1 MCMIYCSIFIEFT
14 ASVRS
19 AEPVVPT
26 AIAVA
31 PDIHTPNDIEL
42 VLIQPVIAG
51 YVRLN
56 QDYPPED
63 PYQDQDGALILHH
76 DLQSANQ
83 RHRLDQAI
91 KISGISSSIEMIFG
105 IVICAYYGPPA
116 FFLLGS
122 IIDCS
127 FRVVVASD
135 VLYTYSNHPALRR
148 SSASMIASLC
158 ILSFLDIIYTWLFY
172 NSFEDITTSGIAAC
186 LKYPFT
192 LPGGAP
198 SYAGDSLYFNNA
210 QQCASATGKL
220 FWKCYCYNNE
230 DHNCYSFDASQSDL
244 SDATAACGSYI
255 HQTQSVL
262 SSALS
267 ITILIVSVFHC
278 IWYVSAISLV
288 KQLFR

>member
-1 MCMIYCSIFIEFT
+1 MCFIIYSIFIEFT

-19 AEPVVPT
+19 AESVVPT

-31 PDIHTPNDIEL
+31 PDIHTSNDIEL

-56 QDYPPED
+56 QDYPLED
-63 PYQDQDGALILHH
+63 PYQDQDGALILRH

-83 RHRLDQAI
+83 RHRVDQAI
-91 KISGISSSIEMIFG
+91 KISGITSSIEMIFG
-105 IVICAYYGPPA
+105 IVICAYYGTPA

-127 FRVVVASD
+127 FRAVVASD
-135 VLYTYSNHPALRR
+135 VFYTYTNHPALRR
-148 SSASMIASLC
+148 SSARVIASLC

-186 LKYPFT
+186 LKYPFS

-198 SYAGDSLYFNNA
+198 SYTGDSLYFNNA
-210 QQCASATGKL
+210 QQCASSTGRL

-230 DHNCYSFDASQSDL
+230 DHNCYAFDANQSDL
-244 SDATAACGSYI
+244 SDAKAACGSYI

-267 ITILIVSVFHC
+267 ITILILSVFHC

-288 KQLFR
+288 KQL